1 MVSQP
6 DDVVLRVL
14 QQLQVLG
21 QTLDHA
27 HAELKDGMGLNAT
40 DLATLRLLIVRE
52 QRGQLTS
59 PKDVAAHLEITTASA
74 TALIDRLVAAGHL
87 RREPHPRDRRSRVL
101 VLTEHARRE
110 FFAHFSGHLAA
121 MRAVAER
128 FDHAQLGTIDA
139 FLTGLNTALG
149 GPDAVQPPA
158 RPDLPPGAAD
168 DAEHPRTD
176 PEETP

>member
-1 MVSQP
+1 MRQP
-6 DDVVLRVL
+6 DSAVLRVL

-40 DLATLRLLIVRE
+40 DLATLRLLIVRD
-52 QRGQLTS
+52 QRGRLTT
-59 PKDVAAHLEITTASA
+59 PKEVAAHLEITTASA

-121 MRAVAER
+121 MRTVAER
-128 FDHAQLGTIDA
+128 FDHTQLGTIDA

-149 GPDAVQPPA
+149 GPE
-158 RPDLPPGAAD
+158 AA
-168 DAEHPRTD
+168 
-176 PEETP
+176 

>member
-1 MVSQP
+1 MRQP
-6 DDVVLRVL
+6 DGAVLRVL

-40 DLATLRLLIVRE
+40 DLATLRLLIVRD
-52 QRGQLTS
+52 QRGRLTT
-59 PKDVAAHLEITTASA
+59 PKEVAAHLEITTASA

-87 RREPHPRDRRSRVL
+87 RREPHPWDRRSRVL

-121 MRAVAER
+121 MRTVAER
-128 FDHAQLGTIDA
+128 FDHTQLGTIDA

-149 GPDAVQPPA
+149 GPEAAEPPA
-158 RPDLPPGAAD
+158 RPGQPPGAAD